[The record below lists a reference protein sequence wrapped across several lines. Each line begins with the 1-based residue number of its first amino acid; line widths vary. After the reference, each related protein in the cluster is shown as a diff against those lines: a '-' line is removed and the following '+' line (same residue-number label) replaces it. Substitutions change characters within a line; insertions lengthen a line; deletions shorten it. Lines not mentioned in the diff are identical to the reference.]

1 MAIETGMT
9 EDFVTGCRDF
19 DVSYDEPFEQFRQYT
34 GGAHQQLVIPCGRD
48 TFRYKSIN
56 KLKSLDFWKGQAR
69 FSRQGESWEAYQD
82 VDLDKLK
89 ARIILEG
96 KPWLDQGQV
105 VLINVERSE
114 EGAIS
119 ETESRK
125 IEKTPC
131 VMRKEV
137 IVSEGEVGELKE
149 RVGRVFGMGA
159 EESFEDGMISKF
171 SSEICSLVINKGD
184 FAILEISHLI
194 LKEKVA
200 PELASEA
207 LRWLGRVDDD
217 NTYSSRS
224 WLLQRSLGCSSAYVR
239 DGAALGI
246 ASMNDTRAIQS
257 LEKAIECEKYAELKK
272 DLEEVLAQL
281 KGNICGAAS

>member
-9 EDFVTGCRDF
+9 EDFVTGCTDF
-19 DVSYDEPFEQFRQYT
+19 KVSDDELTVGFQPYT
-34 GGAHQQLVIPCGRD
+34 GGTHQRSIIKRGREPIGKRFVD
-48 TFRYKSIN
+48 MLENRA
-56 KLKSLDFWKGQAR
+56 FWRGPAILPRKGD
-69 FSRQGESWEAYQD
+69 SWEGYHEI
-82 VDLDKLK
+82 DLDNLK
-89 ARIILEG
+89 ARIIPEE
-96 KPWLDQGQV
+96 KSWSDQGKV
-105 VLINVERSE
+105 VQIAVWIPE
-114 EGAIS
+114 EDAIS
-119 ETESRK
+119 ETASRK
-125 IEKTPC
+125 SEKTPF
-131 VMRKEV
+131 VMRRAV
-137 IVSEGEVGELKE
+137 IVSEGEVGELQE

-217 NTYSSRS
+217 NTYLSRS
-224 WLLQRSLGCSSAYVR
+224 WLLQRSLGSSSAYVR
-239 DGAALGI
+239 DGAALGM
-246 ASMNDTRAIQS
+246 ASMNDASAIPS
-257 LEKAIECEKYAELKK
+257 LEKAIECEKCAELKS

-281 KGNICGAAS
+281 KGSSGGAAS